1 MQRTTQLMYTTA
13 RAFLAALTP
22 EQRSRAVLP
31 FEDDDRFEWAFFPK
45 PRRGIPLNALQPEQ
59 RLLAHALISSGYS
72 PEGAAKATMIMSL
85 EEILWRQEQE
95 KGRAQEMVGQVPERV
110 QRFLLVSGMDRLW
123 RMARDP
129 ESYYITIFGEPSP
142 ERTWGWRLEGHHVSL
157 NATLVD
163 GRELVTA
170 PSFFGANPRQILH
183 GPRAGLRVLAA
194 EEDLARQLVQSLDDG
209 QRARAVIAAE
219 APADILTY
227 NHRRAQP
234 FGAEGITADAL
245 APEQRE
251 RLMALLETY
260 ASAMPA
266 EIAAARMAQVTA
278 APASELRFAWAGGTA
293 PGAKHYYRVQSPTF
307 VVEYDC
313 TQDEGN
319 HIHSVWRQ
327 FDGDWGLD
335 LLGRHLQ
342 EAHAAR

>member
-1 MQRTTQLMYTTA
+1 MGKWEHKLGLIVPSWNTVMEYEVQRMAGGAMSVHSMRIPHTADTEEKLLWLATQ
-13 RAFLAALTP
+13 AADA
-22 EQRSRAVLP
+22 E
-31 FEDDDRFEWAFFPK
+31 
-45 PRRGIPLNALQPEQ
+45 

-95 KGRAQEMVGQVPERV
+95 KGRAQEMVDQVPERV

-163 GRELVTA
+163 GRELVIA
-170 PSFFGANPRQILH
+170 PSFFGANPRQIRH

-194 EEDLARQLVQSLDDG
+194 EEDLARQLVQSLDEG

-234 FGAEGITADAL
+234 FGAEGITADTL
-245 APEQRE
+245 TPEQRE

-278 APASELRFAWAGGTA
+278 APASELRFAWAGSTA
-293 PGAKHYYRVQSPTF
+293 PAGP
-307 VVEYDC
+307 C
-313 TQDEGN
+313 
-319 HIHSVWRQ
+319 
-327 FDGDWGLD
+327 
-335 LLGRHLQ
+335 LG
-342 EAHAAR
+342 